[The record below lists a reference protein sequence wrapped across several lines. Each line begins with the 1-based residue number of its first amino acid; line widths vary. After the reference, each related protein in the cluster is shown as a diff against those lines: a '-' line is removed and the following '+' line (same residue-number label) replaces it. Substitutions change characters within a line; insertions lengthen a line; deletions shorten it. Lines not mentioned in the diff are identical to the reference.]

1 MLLPPHS
8 TVAVVA
14 RAPVLAEAAAA
25 TLLALAALPP
35 VLAEK
40 LLPLLLAVA
49 VVALPPVLA
58 EAAAAAAFLALAA
71 QPPVLAAA
79 AYLTPHWPQII
90 RARVPRTANEPS
102 ASLVPIDERADS
114 RSQIPREK
122 FGLWRKKDG
131 RQALRKK
138 KVKNLLNKF
147 LFLLRILS
155 LRFCRFLCSG
165 GDHKSRRSH
174 PTCAPL
180 VRKQKSVAAIGIW
193 RVSDHAKEIPFLS
206 ETRI

>member
-25 TLLALAALPP
+25 TLFALAALPP

-79 AYLTPHWPQII
+79 AYLAPHWPQTM
-90 RARVPRTANEPS
+90 RARCATNSQRTKR
-102 ASLVPIDERADS
+102 LVPIDERAES

-122 FGLWRKKDG
+122 FWGGEKNSEAAKNY
-131 RQALRKK
+131 
-138 KVKNLLNKF
+138 KNLL
-147 LFLLRILS
+147 
-155 LRFCRFLCSG
+155 
-165 GDHKSRRSH
+165 
-174 PTCAPL
+174 
-180 VRKQKSVAAIGIW
+180 
-193 RVSDHAKEIPFLS
+193 
-206 ETRI
+206 ET